1 MKKIRFVAFFTCLA
15 VWVGILSV
23 PAAAQVLY
31 PYPESEG
38 NRVESASAMLVY
50 LGVTSADDVVL
61 YEKEA
66 DIPYSPGALVRV
78 MVGAYAM
85 KAIEE
90 QALDL
95 DAVQGTY
102 TLEMFNTTIAGTGLG
117 NCNMAFGETW
127 TLRDLLTASMVTT
140 AADAALTMAV
150 AISGSEAAFVSGMN
164 ELAAELGCTGS
175 HFTNVTGLH
184 DPDQYMTA
192 RDTVAITRYAAD
204 YPALRNMMELS
215 QYTVTPVSN
224 GSTRSWPA
232 SNELLRSVSPYYDAD
247 VAYGRTGFADDRY
260 AVVAMG
266 SKAGYEYMAVALGA
280 PKTGDNGEAGVH
292 YRDVSRLLDWG
303 FKDFAYKTLLQK
315 NEPVGRIDVDLSWNT
330 DSVALVPATDFSTIV
345 ASGVDA
351 SQIIRVVTKNQET
364 LTAPVEKD
372 QVLGKVELY
381 LNIDQKIGEVELVAA
396 ESVERSDLLAA
407 WEKFRQFLGS
417 PWFYAGILLI
427 GLLLLGYV
435 VLNIVHNR
443 NRRRQGR
450 KKVRRF
456 K

>member
-1 MKKIRFVAFFTCLA
+1 MKKIRFTAFFVCL
-15 VWVGILSV
+15 VVLMGILAV
-23 PAAAQVLY
+23 PAAGQVLY
-31 PYPESEG
+31 PYPETEG
-38 NRVESASAMLVY
+38 DRVESASAMLVY
-50 LGVTSADDVVL
+50 LGTTAADDVIL

-66 DIPYSPGALVRV
+66 DLPYSPGALVRV

-90 QALDL
+90 KSLDL
-95 DAVQGTY
+95 DTVQGTY
-102 TLEMFNTTIAGTGLG
+102 TLEMFNSTIAGTGLG

-150 AISGSEAAFVSGMN
+150 AVAGSEAAFVAGMN

-184 DPDQYMTA
+184 DPNQVMTA
-192 RDTVAITRYAAD
+192 RDTVKITRYAAD

-215 QYTVTPVSN
+215 QYSVNPVSK
-224 GSTRSWPA
+224 GSPRSWPA
-232 SNELLRSVSPYYDAD
+232 SNELVRSVSPYYNAN
-247 VAYGRTGFADDRY
+247 VVYGRTGFADDRY
-260 AVVAMG
+260 SVVAMG

-280 PKTGDNGEAGVH
+280 PKTGDGDKAGVH
-292 YRDVSRLLDWG
+292 YRDVSRLLGWG
-303 FKDFAYKTLLQK
+303 FRDFSYKTLLRK
-315 NEPVGRIDVDLSWNT
+315 NEPVGRIDVGLSWET
-330 DSVALVPATDFSTIV
+330 DAVALVPVADFSTIV

-351 SQIIRVVTKNQET
+351 SQVIRVVTKYQET

-396 ESVERSDLLAA
+396 EGAKRSDLLAA
-407 WEKFRQFLGS
+407 WEKFRAFLRS
-417 PWFYAGILLI
+417 PWFYAGIILV
-427 GLLLLGYV
+427 GLLLIGYV

-443 NRRRQGR
+443 TRRRQGR